1 MTNKVMVDVGNL
13 EELKEAKEAIG
24 LAMADALMGKQHKD
38 DARRE
43 MRIEQLRGLE
53 VAAELINKVIKE
65 EERILD
71 LENAPVSKDSI
82 KM

>member
-13 EELKEAKEAIG
+13 EDLKEAKEAIG

-38 DARRE
+38 EARRE
-43 MRIEQLRGLE
+43 MRTEQLRGLE
-53 VAAELINKVIKE
+53 VAVELINKVIKE
-65 EERILD
+65 EERVLN
-71 LENAPVSKDSI
+71 LENAPISKDSI